1 MNNNL
6 KPIYTLMTEQP
17 IYLFAA
23 VGISIGVLA
32 FVILGIDFLL
42 WNGKV
47 DVEVMDI
54 IKIISK
60 G

>member
-1 MNNNL
+1 MKNTL
-6 KPIYTLMTEQP
+6 QPIYTLMTEQP

-47 DVEVMDI
+47 DIEVMDI
-54 IKIISK
+54 VKIISK

>member
-1 MNNNL
+1 MKNTL

-23 VGISIGVLA
+23 VGIAIGVLA

-54 IKIISK
+54 VKIISK